1 MSVSTYRVGTFLCG
15 QWELRSPGY
24 AYGADAHDLSV
35 SSVVAVRLGHS
46 TPTRCS
52 VVLLLVLRSWSVQC
66 TVESMVSLCRS
77 GQRWLHRLLVRPVAC
92 VL

>member
-1 MSVSTYRVGTFLCG
+1 MGSGNSA
-15 QWELRSPGY
+15 LRDMHMAPMRMICRCR
-24 AYGADAHDLSV
+24 V
-35 SSVVAVRLGHS
+35 SSRSVWGTAHPHGARWSCAPGPAV
-46 TPTRCS
+46 
-52 VVLLLVLRSWSVQC
+52 LVGVQC